1 MEIKEHM
8 FFIKDR
14 HEALASYR
22 LLAAFND
29 RRGKYRGGAYAAK
42 ERGNMVERRAKGK
55 AHL

>member
-42 ERGNMVERRAKGK
+42 ERGNMVERRAKSK